1 MIVPNLYALTQ
12 EHWIRTL
19 VETTQDLTLTADYAL
34 EQQIGFKLRL
44 ANQRHLEIFNRRMP
58 DITPTQFAVLAKLRD
73 EARISQNHLGR
84 LVGMDAATTKGVIDR
99 LRKKG
104 LVHST
109 PSKTDMRRL
118 EISLT
123 DQGIAGTAKAIATAQ
138 EISAETVGNLT
149 PREVDR
155 LLALLEK
162 L

>member
-84 LVGMDAATTKGVIDR
+84 LVGMDAATNATTIGSNMGD
-99 LRKKG
+99 LLGG
-104 LVHST
+104 LWNEQ
-109 PSKTDMRRL
+109 L
-118 EISLT
+118 ELSGARVDL
-123 DQGIAGTAKAIATAQ
+123 GGEAGAVENI
-138 EISAETVGNLT
+138 V
-149 PREVDR
+149 
-155 LLALLEK
+155 
-162 L
+162 